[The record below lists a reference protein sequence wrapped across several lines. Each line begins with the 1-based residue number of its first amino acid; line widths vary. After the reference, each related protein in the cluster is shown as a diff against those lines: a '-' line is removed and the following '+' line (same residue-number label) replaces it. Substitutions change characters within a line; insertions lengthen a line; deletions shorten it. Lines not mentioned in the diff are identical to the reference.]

1 MQIFPYNIGNN
12 KGKNYMDIEPRA
24 LIASVKARPFNTTF
38 NRQIKSAQEL
48 YGKQL
53 SMQKLSRRE
62 LEAEL
67 GPMLAYY
74 AKRDSGYILDRVCQ
88 CILTRQKLL

>member
-1 MQIFPYNIGNN
+1 
-12 KGKNYMDIEPRA
+12 MDIEPRA
-24 LIASVKARPFNTTF
+24 LIESVKARPFNTNF